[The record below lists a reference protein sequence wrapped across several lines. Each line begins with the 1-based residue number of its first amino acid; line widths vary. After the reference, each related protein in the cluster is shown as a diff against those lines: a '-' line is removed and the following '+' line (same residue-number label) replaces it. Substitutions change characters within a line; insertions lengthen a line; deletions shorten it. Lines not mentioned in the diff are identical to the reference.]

1 MSEAGSVLRVDR
13 SRPPGSVVRVTL
25 ARPAVRNAFN
35 AELIAALREAF
46 EALAGEAAES
56 LRAVVLAGEGSV
68 FCAGADIEWQRAA
81 LRLSAEENR
90 ADAARLHDMLATID
104 ACPAPVIARVHGAAL
119 GGGMALCAVSDI
131 VIATTDA
138 RFGFTESKLG
148 ILPAVISPFVVPKIG
163 ETHARALFPSGERFG
178 AERARWIGLVHEVV
192 ADEAAL
198 DAQVDATLGELL
210 SAGPT
215 AARAAKR
222 IVRELRGRS
231 AGEQRALVTE
241 VAAAQRVSPEGQE
254 GLTAFLDKRPP
265 SWRGDPRIE

>member
-13 SRPPGSVVRVTL
+13 SHPSGSVVRVTL

-35 AELIAALREAF
+35 AKLIAALREAF

-56 LRAVVLAGEGSV
+56 LRAVVLAGEGSD

-131 VIATTDA
+131 VIAATDA
-138 RFGFTESKLG
+138 RFGFTETKLG

-163 ETHARALFPSGERFG
+163 ETHARALFPTGERFG
-178 AERARWIGLVHEVV
+178 AERAQRIGLVHEVV

-198 DAQVDATLGELL
+198 DARVDATLGELL
-210 SAGPT
+210 SAGPS
-215 AARAAKR
+215 AVRAAKR
-222 IVRELRGRS
+222 IVRQLRGRS
-231 AGEQRALVTE
+231 AAEQRALVTE
-241 VAAAQRVSPEGQE
+241 VAAAQRVSLEGQE
-254 GLTAFLDKRPP
+254 GLTAFLEKRSP